1 MQHVSYLERNRGHS
15 IWRVFG
21 RRQCAPGRGHPISQK
36 ASFAGVVPGPAVIA
50 CRRRA
55 WRLDSL
61 RLIDLPGK
69 ALQSLL
75 ATYSHF
81 LRLCWLVSLLSCS
94 RKASSCG
101 RGHLFSRPARDDL
114 LPQCHADVVHICLR
128 RLHGRR
134 ADSRGDPVAA
144 AAPPARP
151 CQPRA
156 GQQPAPAGHAPVRW
170 RAVLRD
176 RRIVWR
182 ATHGDAPAP
191 VAHHRAYDRPSHSPW
206 LLHLR
211 DCHCGTQARSGRH
224 RSLTLDRASQCL
236 ADLEPE
242 NLGGFRNRG
251 PGGGAVRDG
260 GRPVRPRGTA
270 CR

>member
-191 VAHHRAYDRPSHSPW
+191 VAHHRAYDSAFSFSVVTSSSRLSLWHSSSFRSPPLTDPGSGLSVPRRP
-206 LLHLR
+206 
-211 DCHCGTQARSGRH
+211 GTR
-224 RSLTLDRASQCL
+224 
-236 ADLEPE
+236 E
-242 NLGGFRNRG
+242 
-251 PGGGAVRDG
+251 PGGIQKPRTWRRCGA
-260 GRPVRPRGTA
+260 
-270 CR
+270 